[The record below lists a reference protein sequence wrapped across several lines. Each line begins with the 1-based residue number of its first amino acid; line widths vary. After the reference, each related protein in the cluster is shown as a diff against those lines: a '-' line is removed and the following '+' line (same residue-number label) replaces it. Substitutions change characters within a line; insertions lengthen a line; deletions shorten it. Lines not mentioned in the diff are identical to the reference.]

1 MDAHGAFTSHNEA
14 VFVLLFVVA
23 TAVAIAV
30 RRWRI
35 PYTVALVIAGLGLG
49 LVHAFPAPPLNKEL
63 LFSIFLP
70 GLIFEA
76 AFHIEFKEFWR
87 NRLAIVSL
95 AVPGVVAA
103 TVLTA
108 LILTPVAGTLHF
120 AAGFNW
126 R

>member
-87 NRLAIVSL
+87 NRLPSSR
-95 AVPGVVAA
+95 
-103 TVLTA
+103 
-108 LILTPVAGTLHF
+108 
-120 AAGFNW
+120 W
-126 R
+126 RCPAWWRRRY